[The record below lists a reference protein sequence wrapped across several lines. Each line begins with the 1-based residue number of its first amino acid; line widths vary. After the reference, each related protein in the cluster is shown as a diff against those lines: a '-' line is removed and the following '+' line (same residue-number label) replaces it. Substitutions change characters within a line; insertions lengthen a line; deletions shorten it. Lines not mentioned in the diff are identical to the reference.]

1 MVVFLGIQPGQVPEE
16 PQSEGLDPFRDWQAA
31 SSAPNRLICSVSGVR
46 DRKDFLQTPGVK
58 GIKALSQG
66 LGGGPCLTPVEQDW
80 EDVSPVE
87 VHLGSSVNMGPA
99 DTLFK
104 EAEALSC
111 DPDASQYLSLTSPV
125 V

>member
-1 MVVFLGIQPGQVPEE
+1 MYSSQAYGTTPESVSRESLDSVPK
-16 PQSEGLDPFRDWQAA
+16 LMNAA
-31 SSAPNRLICSVSGVR
+31 S
-46 DRKDFLQTPGVK
+46 PGVE

-66 LGGGPCLTPVEQDW
+66 LGDGPRLSPVEEDW

-87 VHLGSSVNMGPA
+87 VHLGSCVNMGPP

-111 DPDASQYLSLTSPV
+111 NRDVSQYLSLTSPRRV
-125 V
+125 RSASQGR